1 VLFRATAKETIV
13 SAHAASTR
21 PGQRIGIPSVPNL
34 RDIGGYGT
42 SAGGQV
48 RTGLLYRSV
57 ELNHLQNEDLAAF
70 AELGIRTVFDLRT
83 AAERSAE
90 PDVVPQG
97 TELVVCDVLEDSQ
110 TAAPAELMKVLSD
123 PSLAEQMLGDG
134 KAVQMFESGYRQI
147 VSLPSALAA
156 YRTFFTAIAE
166 DAHRPALFHCT
177 TGKDRTGWAA
187 AATLLLLGVSE
198 EDVAY
203 DYGLSN
209 RDLLPALKPLSE
221 HFRAAG
227 GDPHLLDPVLGVDQA
242 YLQTALD
249 EMRQRFGS
257 IEGYFAEGLGI
268 DETGQEE
275 LRSTLTEA

>member
-1 VLFRATAKETIV
+1 
-13 SAHAASTR
+13 
-21 PGQRIGIPSVPNL
+21 
-34 RDIGGYGT
+34 
-42 SAGGQV
+42 
-48 RTGLLYRSV
+48 
-57 ELNHLQNEDLAAF
+57 
-70 AELGIRTVFDLRT
+70 
-83 AAERSAE
+83 
-90 PDVVPQG
+90 
-97 TELVVCDVLEDSQ
+97 
-110 TAAPAELMKVLSD
+110 M
-123 PSLAEQMLGDG
+123 
-134 KAVQMFESGYRQI
+134 
-147 VSLPSALAA
+147 
-156 YRTFFTAIAE
+156 
-166 DAHRPALFHCT
+166 
-177 TGKDRTGWAA
+177 
-187 AATLLLLGVSE
+187 SE
-198 EDVAY
+198 EAAAY